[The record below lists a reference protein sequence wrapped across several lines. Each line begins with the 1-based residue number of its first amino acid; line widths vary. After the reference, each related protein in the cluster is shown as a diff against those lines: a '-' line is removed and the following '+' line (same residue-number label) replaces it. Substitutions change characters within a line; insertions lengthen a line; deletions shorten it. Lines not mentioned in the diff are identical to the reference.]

1 MKRDLGGNKN
11 SSWKSEYL
19 VAYLN
24 LEEKSSGPFF
34 FFFNRVLIRD
44 FLGFLKQMIDNLLLD
59 PLRTCCCLCF
69 DEQP

>member
-11 SSWKSEYL
+11 SSWKSECL

-34 FFFNRVLIRD
+34 FFLIEYS
-44 FLGFLKQMIDNLLLD
+44 LGTFWV
-59 PLRTCCCLCF
+59 F
-69 DEQP
+69 